1 MLKISL
7 CHLLVNLKN
16 ERVLALP
23 MLFGNER
30 WRQLQQLM
38 FPPIEASDGALRSV
52 KRERRKVVLRVR
64 NCGSTQIQE

>member
-30 WRQLQQLM
+30 WRKWQPLM

-52 KRERRKVVLRVR
+52 TRERRKVVLRVR